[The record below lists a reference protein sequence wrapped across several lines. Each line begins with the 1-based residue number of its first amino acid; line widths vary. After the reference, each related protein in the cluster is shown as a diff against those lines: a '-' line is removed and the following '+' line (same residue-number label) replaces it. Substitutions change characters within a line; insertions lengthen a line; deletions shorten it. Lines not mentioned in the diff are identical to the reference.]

1 MLGFVDETFRDGPQS
16 LWATRMKT
24 QSMLGAADMVNR
36 SGYRKVCVASGAS
49 FETAVKF
56 LHEDPWERM
65 RFLKAYMP
73 DTEIDILIRSRN
85 LFGWERYPDEV
96 IELLFRC
103 LRDAG
108 TQSLKIFDGLNDINN
123 IAAGFRIGKALGLKT
138 SGFLTF
144 SLSPVHTDAHF
155 AQKAREMIEAGVDSI
170 TMGDASGLMTGPR
183 TKTLLAALNAEVKGQ
198 VPIEFLAHHT
208 MGLAHE
214 SYREAMLAGVATVTT
229 ACGPLANGES
239 LPSTLDILAIAE
251 ELGIETALDVDA
263 IRRTED
269 YFHWVAYKEKQ
280 RIEPPVAYD
289 PARFEA
295 FSGHQIPGGMISNFR
310 NQLRELGL
318 IHRLDEVL
326 AEASRVRCELG
337 YPIMVTPFSQFVG
350 VQATFNVIQGE
361 RYKTVPKELYLYV
374 MGHYGKPPG
383 PIDQNILDRILKGRN
398 LDNMPPPLDFD
409 ARVVD
414 KFRKENGPFA
424 SDEELLLHLFYGEK
438 HVTTM
443 HRERKHFVGRPT
455 IHQPLRALIEEL
467 ARDSTLST
475 MKFEQGNVRF
485 SLSYK

>member
-1 MLGFVDETFRDGPQS
+1 MLEFVDETLRDGPQS

-24 QSMLGAADMVNR
+24 ASMLGATEYLNR

-56 LHEDPWERM
+56 LSEDPWERL
-65 RFLKAYMP
+65 RALKAYLP

-108 TQSLKIFDGLNDINN
+108 TQSIKIFDGLNDINN
-123 IAAGFRIGKALGLKT
+123 IAAGFRIGKALGLHT
-138 SGFLTF
+138 SGYLTF

-155 AQKAREMIEAGVDSI
+155 ARKAREMIDAGVDAI
-170 TMGDASGLMTGPR
+170 IMGDASGLLSGPR
-183 TKTLLAALNAEVKGQ
+183 TKTLMAALNAEVKGE
-198 VPIEFLAHHT
+198 VPIEFLAHHS
-208 MGLAHE
+208 MGLALE
-214 SYREAMLAGVATVTT
+214 SYREAILAGVRRVTT

-239 LPSTLDILAIAE
+239 MPSTLDVLDIAN
-251 ELGIETALDVDA
+251 ELGIPTSLDVDA

-269 YFHWVAYKEKQ
+269 YFHWVAYKENH
-280 RIEPPVAYD
+280 RVEPPVQFD
-289 PARFEA
+289 PARYEA
-295 FSGHQIPGGMISNFR
+295 FAAHQIPGGMISNFR

-326 AEASRVRCELG
+326 AEAGRVRTELG

-374 MGHYGKPPG
+374 LGHYGKPPG
-383 PIDQNILDRILKGRN
+383 EIDPNVLDRILKGRKIDN
-398 LDNMPPPLDFD
+398 LPPPVDFNGRVLD
-409 ARVVD
+409 A
-414 KFRKENGPFA
+414 FRKENGPFR
-424 SDEELLLHLFYGEK
+424 SDEDLLLHLFYGAK
-438 HVTTM
+438 HVSAMRANCIHVT
-443 HRERKHFVGRPT
+443 GRPT
-455 IHQPLRALIEEL
+455 IHQPLRAMLEEL
-467 ARDSTLST
+467 ARDTSLST

-485 SLSYK
+485 SLSYQ

>member
-24 QSMLGAADMVNR
+24 QSMLGATELVNR
-36 SGYRKVCVASGAS
+36 SGFRKVCTASGAS

-56 LHEDPWERM
+56 LHEDPWERL
-65 RFLKAYMP
+65 RLLSAYMP
-73 DTEIDILIRSRN
+73 DTTIDILIRSRN

-103 LRDAG
+103 LKAAG
-108 TQSLKIFDGLNDINN
+108 THSVKIFDGLNDIRN
-123 IAAGFRIGKALGLKT
+123 IEAGFRIGKALGLKT

-144 SLSPVHTDAHF
+144 SLSPVHTDEHF
-155 AQKAREMIEAGVDSI
+155 AIKARELLTAGVDSI
-170 TMGDASGLMTGPR
+170 TMGDASGLLTGPR
-183 TKTLLAALNAEVKGQ
+183 TKTLLAALNAEIKGR
-198 VPIEFLAHHT
+198 VPLEFLAHHT

-214 SYREAMLAGVATVTT
+214 SYREAMLAGVDTVTT
-229 ACGPLANGES
+229 ASGPLANGES
-239 LPSTLDILAIAE
+239 LPSTLDILAIAK
-251 ELGIETALDVDA
+251 ELGIETSLDTEA

-269 YFHWVAYKEKQ
+269 YFHWVAYKEGH
-280 RIEPPVAYD
+280 RVEPPVKFD

-295 FSGHQIPGGMISNFR
+295 FARHQIPGGMISNFR

-326 AEASRVRCELG
+326 AEASRVRIELG

-361 RYKTVPKELYLYV
+361 RYKTVPKELSLYAL
-374 MGHYGKPPG
+374 GHYGKPPA
-383 PIDQNILDRILKGRN
+383 PIEPNVLDRILKGRT
-398 LDNMPPPLDFD
+398 LDNLPPAVDFE
-409 ARVVD
+409 ARVLD
-414 KFRKENGPFA
+414 KFRKENGPFS
-424 SDEELLLHLFYGEK
+424 SDEDLLLHLFYSEK
-438 HVTTM
+438 HVTAM
-443 HRERKHFVGRPT
+443 HRERERFVGRPS

-467 ARDSTLST
+467 ARDTSLST